1 MKKAVVIVAGGSGT
15 RMRSDIPK
23 QFLLLRGKPIL
34 MHTIERFYNY
44 CNDIRIVVV
53 LPKDEIER
61 WKLLCSEYHFTIQHN
76 VTQGGE
82 TRYHSVKNGLAL
94 VDNDSIVGIH
104 DGVRPLVSTFVIERC
119 YNEAATGKAV
129 IPVIPAVDSLRMVTA
144 TGNAAIDRSAIRLVQ
159 TPQVFPS
166 NMLMDAYKQ
175 EYTPTFTDDAS
186 VVESC
191 GLAITLVDG
200 NIENIK
206 ITNPIDLT
214 IADRV
219 FDSVI

>member
-23 QFLLLRGKPIL
+23 QFLLLRGRPIL
-34 MHTIERFYNY
+34 MHTIERFYNF
-44 CNDIRIVVV
+44 CNDIKIVVV

-61 WKLLCSEYHFTIQHN
+61 WEHLCSEYHFAIQHT
-76 VTQGGE
+76 VAQGGE

-94 VDNDSIVGIH
+94 IDSSCIVGIH
-104 DGVRPLVSTFVIERC
+104 DGVRPLVSTQVIDRC
-119 YNEAATGKAV
+119 YREAAAGKAV
-129 IPVIPAVDSLRMVTA
+129 IPVTPAVDSLRMVTP
-144 TGNAAIDRSAIRLVQ
+144 TGNTAIDRSAIRLVQ

-166 NMLMDAYKQ
+166 NMLEDAYRQ

-186 VVESC
+186 VVEAYGKS
-191 GLAITLVDG
+191 ITLVDG

-219 FDSVI
+219 FDSII

>member
-34 MHTIERFYNY
+34 MHTIERFYNF
-44 CNDIRIVVV
+44 CNDIKIVVV
-53 LPKDEIER
+53 LPNDEIER
-61 WKLLCSEYHFTIQHN
+61 WKHLCSEHHFTIQHD

-94 VDNDSIVGIH
+94 VDNNCIVGIH
-104 DGVRPLVSTFVIERC
+104 DGVRPLVSTVVIEKC
-119 YNEAATGKAV
+119 YNEAASGKAI
-129 IPVIPAVDSLRMVTA
+129 IPVVPAVDSLRMVTA
-144 TGNAAIDRSAIRLVQ
+144 TGNTAIDRSTIRLVQ

-166 NMLMDAYKQ
+166 NMLMGAYKQ

-219 FDSVI
+219 FDNII

>member
-34 MHTIERFYNY
+34 MHTIERFYNF
-44 CNDIRIVVV
+44 CNDIKIVVV

-61 WKLLCSEYHFTIQHN
+61 WKHLCSEYFFTIQHD

-94 VDNDSIVGIH
+94 VDNDCIVGIH
-104 DGVRPLVSTFVIERC
+104 DGVRPLVSTLVIEKC
-119 YNEAATGKAV
+119 YNEAASGKAV

-144 TGNAAIDRSAIRLVQ
+144 TGNTAIDRSTIRLVQ

-175 EYTPTFTDDAS
+175 EYAPTFTDDAS
-186 VVESC
+186 VVESF

-219 FDSVI
+219 FDNVI

>member
-34 MHTIERFYNY
+34 MHTIERFYNF
-44 CNDIRIVVV
+44 CNDIKIVVV
-53 LPKDEIER
+53 LPNDEIER
-61 WKLLCSEYHFTIQHN
+61 WQHLCSEYHFTIQHD
-76 VTQGGE
+76 VIQGGE

-94 VDNDSIVGIH
+94 VDNDCIVGIH
-104 DGVRPLVSTFVIERC
+104 DGVRPLVSTLVIEKC
-119 YNEAATGKAV
+119 YNEAASGKAI

-144 TGNAAIDRSAIRLVQ
+144 TGNTAIDRSTIRLVQ

-175 EYTPTFTDDAS
+175 GYTPTFTDDAS
-186 VVESC
+186 VVESF

-219 FDSVI
+219 FDNVI